1 VRIADLLEAEGRSA
15 RQAIERLGMSL
26 SLIVVASV
34 LVLAGCVLLLG
45 GALIGLER
53 EIGPAGAAAIT
64 GVITLAVAGALFWWS
79 TRVNK

>member
-15 RQAIERLGMSL
+15 RKAVERLGMSL
-26 SLIVVASV
+26 SLIVVAAV

-64 GVITLAVAGALFWWS
+64 GVITLGVAGGLFWWS
-79 TRVNK
+79 SRISK